1 MWLLLFFSKSKREL
15 ISLIIS
21 NVVNIF
27 ISILTIV
34 FGVKGL
40 LKGETMGGLILLAIG
55 LLVGSITVYLIQKSI
70 RTMSREQSKTN
81 SMN

>member
-40 LKGETMGGLILLAIG
+40 LKGKTMDGLILLAIG

-81 SMN
+81 STN

>member
-81 SMN
+81 STN